1 MHIILLLIIYLE
13 PICLKFPFF
22 GGVILWFMDQ
32 NLATFGFQVIILK
45 MVSLYNIIEDIW
57 YIYIYITIYIIYKYN
72 VYIYIY
78 CGIFLWRAYSVS
90 TARFSPKIRKFKNSK
105 IQKIE
110 KKHENSKIQKIE
122 KPHENSKIRKFEK
135 TKKHSKI
142 RKNTLK
148 FKIRKFHQP
157 ESISQGIHSLA
168 THQAE
173 KIIDKGQEMKAP
185 LLKNAASM
193 LQKYPSKTSSKR
205 HDMTRI
211 TWKNESTHSR
221 KSFKQEMWRE
231 TYKRH
236 HHVWGDWT
244 EMQANL
250 VQNDPANTSRAKGSS

>member
-1 MHIILLLIIYLE
+1 MAFFFVT
-13 PICLKFPFF
+13 CLFREYGKVFPENSKIQKFENSKNWKKKTRKFKNSKF
-22 GGVILWFMDQ
+22 ENSKNWK
-32 NLATFGFQVIILK
+32 T
-45 MVSLYNIIEDIW
+45 
-57 YIYIYITIYIIYKYN
+57 T
-72 VYIYIY
+72 
-78 CGIFLWRAYSVS
+78 
-90 TARFSPKIRKFKNSK
+90 RKFKNSK
-105 IQKIE
+105 IRKNKKTFE
-110 KKHENSKIQKIE
+110 NLKKHIEIQNSKI
-122 KPHENSKIRKFEK
+122 PS
-135 TKKHSKI
+135 T
-142 RKNTLK
+142 
-148 FKIRKFHQP
+148 
-157 ESISQGIHSLA
+157 GIHITRHPALA

>member
-1 MHIILLLIIYLE
+1 MKKNTKIQ
-13 PICLKFPFF
+13 KFENSKN
-22 GGVILWFMDQ
+22 WK
-32 NLATFGFQVIILK
+32 T
-45 MVSLYNIIEDIW
+45 
-57 YIYIYITIYIIYKYN
+57 T
-72 VYIYIY
+72 
-78 CGIFLWRAYSVS
+78 
-90 TARFSPKIRKFKNSK
+90 RKFKNSK
-105 IQKIE
+105 F
-110 KKHENSKIQKIE
+110 ENSKIQKIE
-122 KPHENSKIRKFEK
+122 KPRENSKIWKFEK
-135 TKKHSKI
+135 TKKTFENSKI
-142 RKNTLK
+142 WKNTLK
-148 FKIRKFHQP
+148 IKIRKFHQP
-157 ESISQGIHSLA
+157 ESISQGIQHWPLA

-173 KIIDKGQEMKAP
+173 KIIDKGQEMNAP
-185 LLKNAASM
+185 LLKNPASM

>member
-1 MHIILLLIIYLE
+1 MPKELQCAKWFNAIQYWGDGHT
-13 PICLKFPFF
+13 PCLVMAPVLNLRSRF
-22 GGVILWFMDQ
+22 GSFRHPWGQWSVSTSSVTPSIVKILWHF
-32 NLATFGFQVIILK
+32 
-45 MVSLYNIIEDIW
+45 
-57 YIYIYITIYIIYKYN
+57 
-72 VYIYIY
+72 
-78 CGIFLWRAYSVS
+78 FLWRAYSVS

-110 KKHENSKIQKIE
+110 KKHENSKIRKFKKLKNHAKIQKF
-122 KPHENSKIRKFEK
+122 KSSKKQKNIRKFENL
-135 TKKHSKI
+135 KKHIEIQNSKFPS
-142 RKNTLK
+142 T
-148 FKIRKFHQP
+148 
-157 ESISQGIHSLA
+157 GIHITRHPALA

-211 TWKNESTHSR
+211 TWKNASTHSR